1 MKEEYKSLTYCNLKL
16 SKEVIKLIITCGG
29 NVPNTKN
36 QVFHMIQQ
44 LNKVVKQQE
53 NDQSLMKEIELLK
66 MQKSNLEM
74 QN

>member
-1 MKEEYKSLTYCNLKL
+1 
-16 SKEVIKLIITCGG
+16 
-29 NVPNTKN
+29 
-36 QVFHMIQQ
+36 MIQQ
-44 LNKVVKQQE
+44 LNKVVNQQE